1 MNYLDFAFRN
11 IKRHKKRSFV
21 TIFTICLGFTA
32 LGVIGGILNNIFSR
46 LSEQAIIV
54 EKLGHIT
61 IAKEGFFKNGKISPE
76 DYLWKEDELAKIL
89 QILRSDPE
97 VDIAT
102 PRLSLF
108 GLISNG
114 KSSTIF
120 ITEAIVPKDDH
131 ELMKMSID
139 GRTKHL
145 GAISLSD
152 KPSKQSEVAI
162 GSELATNL
170 GLSQGEYLTLLTSTK
185 DGIANALDVD
195 IDQIYNTGNPATN
208 DKFVLTNFYLAQKL
222 YDTQGAERIVIT
234 IKDLQKLKE
243 VQKRLTAKLRQSG
256 FAIESK
262 PWNEISLTYD
272 KVKKMFSVIFRVLTI
287 IITVIV
293 LLTLL
298 NTMQMTVT
306 ERTREIGT
314 IRAIG
319 MLRKNVIKIFC
330 IEGVLMGLIGC
341 FLGFPILLG
350 ISQIL
355 KSLHVTFTPPVAS
368 TEVPIALILKP
379 TSIIPVFVLFC
390 IASLASSF
398 IASRRIAKQKVVTS
412 LMNTN

>member
-11 IKRHKKRSFV
+11 IRRHKKRSLV

-46 LSEQAIIV
+46 LSEQAIVV

-76 DYLWKEDELAKIL
+76 DYLWNGEELAKIL
-89 QILRSDPE
+89 ELLKSDSD
-97 VDIAT
+97 VSMVT

-108 GLISNG
+108 GLVSNG

-120 ITEAIVPKDDH
+120 ITEAIVPKDDN
-131 ELMKMSID
+131 ELMKIAID
-139 GRTKHL
+139 GRTKHS

-152 KPSKQSEVAI
+152 ESSKQSEVAI

-170 GLSQGEYLTLLTSTK
+170 GLSKGEYLTLLSSTK
-185 DGIANALDVD
+185 DGIANAMDVD
-195 IDQIYNTGNPATN
+195 ISQIYNTGNPATN
-208 DKFVLTNFYLAQKL
+208 DKFVLSNFYLAQKL
-222 YDTQGAERIVIT
+222 YDTNGAERVVVT
-234 IKDLQKLKE
+234 IKDLKKIKEVQQRLIRKLKE
-243 VQKRLTAKLRQSG
+243 AG
-256 FAIESK
+256 FATEAK
-262 PWNEISLTYD
+262 PWNEISLTYN
-272 KVKKMFSVIFRVLTI
+272 KVKKMFGVIFRVLTI

-330 IEGVLMGLIGC
+330 IEGILMGLIGC

-355 KSLHVTFTPPVAS
+355 KSLQVTFTPPVAS

-390 IASLASSF
+390 VASLASSF

-412 LMNTN
+412 LMNIN